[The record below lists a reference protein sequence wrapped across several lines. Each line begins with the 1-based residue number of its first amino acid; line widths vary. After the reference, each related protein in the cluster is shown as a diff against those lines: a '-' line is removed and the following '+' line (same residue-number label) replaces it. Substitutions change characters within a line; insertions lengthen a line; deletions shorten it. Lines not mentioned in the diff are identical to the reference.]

1 MTLKQAF
8 DLFIFDRQT
17 FCGDKTIEN
26 YENTIR
32 YFIQWL
38 ESERRSTRD
47 QIDLD
52 SITTSDLKQYVVW
65 LRNRSSNEQHPFKD
79 PGGKLSARTVRNYT
93 KDLKTFYNFLAV
105 EGYAEDRAASL
116 KVIKAE
122 RKVIIPLSALD
133 VEELDKYFNLK
144 SATGCRNYCI
154 VHLMLDAGLRADE
167 VRILRIQDVNFDNK
181 YIRIR
186 GKGNKERLV
195 PMARNLRKYMY
206 EYVYL
211 HRNLVNTDAF
221 FSGSSGHVLT
231 SNGIKSLFARMRN
244 KTGIDRLHP
253 HLLRHTFA
261 TCFIL
266 GGGSV
271 EMLRILL
278 GHESINTTQMY
289 MHIASVYEFNEYP
302 YELDP
307 VFFNTYQ
314 RRSPRKRR

>member
-17 FCGDKTIEN
+17 FCSDKTIEN

-32 YFIQWL
+32 YFIQWI
-38 ESERRSTRD
+38 EQERSTTRD
-47 QIDLD
+47 RIDLET
-52 SITTSDLKQYVVW
+52 ITAADLKQYVVW
-65 LRNRSSNEQHPFKD
+65 LRKRPSNETHPLKD
-79 PGGKLSARTVRNYT
+79 SGGKLANRTIRNYT
-93 KDLKTFYNFLAV
+93 KDLKTFYHFLAM
-105 EGYAEDRAASL
+105 EGYAEDCSQTL
-116 KVIKAE
+116 KIIKAE
-122 RKVIIPLSALD
+122 KKVIIPLSAPD
-133 VEELDKYFNLK
+133 VDELDKYFNTK

-154 VHLMLDAGLRADE
+154 VHLMLDAGLRANE
-167 VRILRIQDVNFDNK
+167 VCILRLQDVNFDNK

-186 GKGNKERLV
+186 GKGAKERLV

-211 HRNLVNTDAF
+211 HRKLVGTDIF
-221 FSGSSGHVLT
+221 FGGKDDQVFT
-231 SNGIKSLFARMRN
+231 SDGLKSLFARMRR
-244 KTGIDRLHP
+244 KTGIERLHP

-261 TCFIL
+261 TCFVL

-278 GHESINTTQMY
+278 GHESISTTQMY
-289 MHIASVYEFNEYP
+289 MHLASVYEFNEHP

-307 VFFNTYQ
+307 IFFNTYQ
-314 RRSPRKRR
+314 RRRK

>member
-32 YFIQWL
+32 YFIQWA
-38 ESERRSTRD
+38 EAERETTRD
-47 QIDLD
+47 RIDLD
-52 SITTSDLKQYVVW
+52 SITTADIKQYVVW
-65 LRNRSSNEQHPFKD
+65 LRRRPSNEQHPLKD
-79 PGGKLSARTVRNYT
+79 PGGKLASRTVRNYT
-93 KDLKTFYNFLAV
+93 KDLKTFYRFLAS
-105 EGYAEDRAASL
+105 EGYIDDRAASV

-122 RKVIIPLSALD
+122 KKVIIPLSAPD
-133 VEELDKYFNLK
+133 VEELDKSFNVK

-167 VRILRIQDVNFDNK
+167 VRILRLSDVNFDNK

-186 GKGNKERLV
+186 GKGAKERLV

-211 HRNLVNTDAF
+211 HRNLVGTDAF
-221 FSGSSGHVLT
+221 FAGSGGHALT
-231 SNGIKSLFARMRN
+231 SNGIKSLFARLRR
-244 KTGIDRLHP
+244 KTGIERLHP

-266 GGGSV
+266 DGGSV

-278 GHESINTTQMY
+278 GHESISTTQMY
-289 MHIASVYEFNEYP
+289 MHVASVYEFQERP

-307 VFFNTYQ
+307 IFFTGYQ
-314 RRSPRKRR
+314 RRRR